1 MDDSSEVF
9 DIDMDTLVKLKNK
22 ACSETNFAVQAVF
35 ENLFLDEEIESKNL
49 SRAKGKESLDP
60 VRIEKGKQYFF
71 EIIIF
76 TLAWRKKIETRNG
89 QRPVKFLTV

>member
-71 EIIIF
+71 KIYPCLEEEDRNKEWSKACEVFDSIII
-76 TLAWRKKIETRNG
+76 
-89 QRPVKFLTV
+89 